1 MNAPNVTAPQEPL
14 DMTGQQEPHLL
25 GETGSGFGF
34 RLLVAP
40 GPGRIR
46 HLPPVRFH
54 DGSEWVAA
62 GQPVALIEQG
72 SVTVEVCSPVE
83 GRVAGVLVREGEP
96 VMAGQPLVWLDD
108 APRPI
113 RPERRP

>member
-1 MNAPNVTAPQEPL
+1 
-14 DMTGQQEPHLL
+14 
-25 GETGSGFGF
+25 
-34 RLLVAP
+34 
-40 GPGRIR
+40 
-46 HLPPVRFH
+46 
-54 DGSEWVAA
+54 
-62 GQPVALIEQG
+62 VALIEQG
-72 SVTVEVCSPVE
+72 SITVEVCSPVE